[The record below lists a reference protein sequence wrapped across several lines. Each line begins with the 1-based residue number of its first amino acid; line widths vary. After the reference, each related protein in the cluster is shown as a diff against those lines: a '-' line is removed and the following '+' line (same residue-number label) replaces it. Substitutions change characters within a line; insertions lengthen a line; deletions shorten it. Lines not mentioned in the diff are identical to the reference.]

1 MRKHGLTVRTGPHRT
16 EIVNMEERK
25 VYVKSWLMNA
35 AEIFLNFFLAALAV
49 SFLTAAITKD
59 PAGAQPALLLS
70 LLSFWVLFV
79 NYKVEPLWLFCIAH
93 LPLPAVVLLAPE
105 AELVRLVWIAYIAGL
120 IGYSFHRRY
129 SAPKDTGDRVSLLV
143 IGMLLMTVMYLVCGA
158 AGIEEYRPVLLTS
171 GVFFCIL
178 YMIYVHTVVVDKAL
192 FAQSQQS
199 IRQPLNQI
207 RRANGRMLIY
217 FLIVLIVLIEVVMLI
232 PWDGFTGGG
241 VILSLLARVVLFF
254 AFLLSLIFSGS
265 GSGEESFV
273 EEAESEAENLGAS
286 TRGVW
291 VVLEKIFEVL
301 MLILMIAGLSY
312 LIYRAWKNFGGR
324 KRFRRQKA
332 EEEEVEET
340 RERITTVKAPRA
352 VRRRA
357 SLRLSNEQ
365 RVRRLFYKKVDR
377 HMDKKVRRSDT
388 PEQIRGKLPGEG
400 MEELVPLYD
409 RARYSSQPVT
419 DEELRGLK
427 DQEK

>member
-1 MRKHGLTVRTGPHRT
+1 
-16 EIVNMEERK
+16 
-25 VYVKSWLMNA
+25 
-35 AEIFLNFFLAALAV
+35 
-49 SFLTAAITKD
+49 
-59 PAGAQPALLLS
+59 
-70 LLSFWVLFV
+70 
-79 NYKVEPLWLFCIAH
+79 
-93 LPLPAVVLLAPE
+93 
-105 AELVRLVWIAYIAGL
+105 
-120 IGYSFHRRY
+120 
-129 SAPKDTGDRVSLLV
+129 
-143 IGMLLMTVMYLVCGA
+143 
-158 AGIEEYRPVLLTS
+158 
-171 GVFFCIL
+171 
-178 YMIYVHTVVVDKAL
+178 
-192 FAQSQQS
+192 
-199 IRQPLNQI
+199 
-207 RRANGRMLIY
+207 
-217 FLIVLIVLIEVVMLI
+217 
-232 PWDGFTGGG
+232 
-241 VILSLLARVVLFF
+241 
-254 AFLLSLIFSGS
+254 
-265 GSGEESFV
+265 
-273 EEAESEAENLGAS
+273 
-286 TRGVW
+286 
-291 VVLEKIFEVL
+291 

-419 DEELRGLK
+419 DEEIRGLK